1 MFNSATQALL
11 RKEQEQ
17 REKKEKEIAT
27 WLLGGGGGFE
37 GGLDGARAV
46 SFKFAGAVELLAAY
60 EEYLCDQ
67 IEKEADKL
75 YAAMEVPGVV
85 PTEVRRILRRIT
97 GGSTSKDN

>member
-11 RKEQEQ
+11 RKEREQ
-17 REKKEKEIAT
+17 REAKEKEIAA

-46 SFKFAGAVELLAAY
+46 SFTFTGAVDLLAAY
-60 EEYLCDQ
+60 EDYLCEQ
-67 IEKEADKL
+67 INTEADRL

-85 PTEVRRILRRIT
+85 PTEIRRILKRVQEF
-97 GGSTSKDN
+97 GK